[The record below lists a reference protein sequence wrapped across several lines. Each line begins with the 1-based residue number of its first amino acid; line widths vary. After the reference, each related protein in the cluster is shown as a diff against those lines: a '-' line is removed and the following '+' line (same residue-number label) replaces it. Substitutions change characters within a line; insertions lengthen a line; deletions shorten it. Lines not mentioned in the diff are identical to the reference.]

1 MAKPRCR
8 VSRSTRVET
17 DAVRGQQLLD
27 RRELLPDLPLL
38 GGLCQHHSTM
48 MSIKYGLRLRSAI
61 MAAVY
66 RKCLRLSSTAVKEQ
80 SSENNSGVNRSPN
93 LTEQS
98 CESEVALAAED
109 EIQDHGENSTTLSS
123 IDNI

>member
-1 MAKPRCR
+1 MLAAAEIAEY
-8 VSRSTRVET
+8 STDKDQKLT
-17 DAVRGQQLLD
+17 
-27 RRELLPDLPLL
+27 
-38 GGLCQHHSTM
+38 
-48 MSIKYGLRLRSAI
+48 
-61 MAAVY
+61 
-66 RKCLRLSSTAVKEQ
+66 VKEQ